1 MACVLTMSLV
11 VLLVV
16 GLLSLSVIE
25 LRRSAS
31 GQDVAAARANAR
43 IALMHAIG
51 QLQTE
56 LGPDQRVSATSGILG
71 GTKDPNWTGV
81 WSTRR
86 SDGSSHWVRD
96 PVTGSL
102 IDLRSEEG
110 WDAQS
115 EARSWLVSGDVDP
128 RTILQEDSTVQIVG
142 GGSVDEEDAMVR
154 VPLVKI
160 GDEQGRDG
168 GMAWWTGDLG
178 VRANVS
184 TPDRYAEKEV
194 DVTQPGE
201 GQFRLMA
208 SQHAEPAM
216 IGTGIEIDGKKRAAL
231 ATSQSLAMVGEESRG
246 WSRKHFHDF
255 TTSSHGLLTNVQEG
269 GLKGDL
275 TAFFESEGEV
285 PDLGQAPGLSDTDS
299 LISGGVNNRRRLAGP
314 RYGLLRDWAN
324 RKAPFS
330 GRNVGSYSALTDPEG
345 GTNSELLALCNEQPV
360 KLDGNAG
367 SSLQPILVEASN
379 FVQISSFQVTDA
391 PPHSYQLRH
400 HLYPRVVLWNPYNVE
415 LESEEMVV
423 MIQGNG
429 RWEMWTENEHY
440 RADGRVRFRSRS
452 QWLSFEG
459 GRSTSFF
466 GRGRAIFNDEG
477 YNDPYMGSYYFT
489 VPSTAFGPGECLVFS
504 PEYPT
509 EYDGLSYYN
518 PGAYDLSNNKLSCN
532 VAPDPSRSFYVSGSS
547 LEGISFLPVR
557 FWYAPTP
564 YWSNGGNGVVNQSD
578 DTRVVVKKTEGTEAV
593 TFDSFDALPQMSYVS
608 ASLQYGAGKEPR
620 IAWDDT
626 RQMTIEL
633 LDRHDPRP
641 TIEPDPRTREGIRL
655 RWFDE
660 QFSNI
665 INSGGLAN
673 QEQYLEEA
681 FFANWNPRAAF
692 SVRSPWENL
701 GGTLASVGSG
711 GGPWFFGLYTRDLPD
726 NAVSWDAQE
735 PVYRDGRYHG
745 NPFGPPQESSGNHVL
760 FELPRDETGVVSL
773 GQLQNAQMSEFVWH
787 PSFAIGNS
795 LIDPRLGLENAN
807 RTIPPSGSED
817 EDALG
822 GFHPDVIGWS
832 GDAQRSVS
840 KNEWAET
847 GRTMLQNVPG
857 DDHVVYDLSYELNHA
872 LWDRFFLSSG
882 DEDDK
887 KEFVGDPYRHPLP
900 NGRMDLAPA
909 TRGAATANALT
920 DFHKAAYHLSVDGAF
935 NVNSTSVEAWKAML
949 AATRDAG
956 NDKGTP
962 FARLIDSVDGV
973 DSGIGANGQGEI
985 WSSFRMLSDDEIAN
999 LAVAIVD
1006 EVKERGPFLSMADFV
1021 NRRLGNEES
1030 SRRGALQAAID
1041 RVGINASFDAS
1052 FPINNEETL
1061 GDYNHPDNIRDA
1073 TRMEQTLKPDSK
1085 AWGAPGYLTQA
1096 DMLQV
1101 LAPVLTARSD
1111 SFVIRA
1117 YGESKNAAGG
1127 VVARA
1132 WCEAVVQ
1139 RTPQPLDPD
1148 VTGLNPED
1156 AGEVG
1161 DFGRRFI
1168 ITGFR
1173 WLRPEEV

>member
-1 MACVLTMSLV
+1 MSLLI
-11 VLLVV
+11 LLVV
-16 GLLSLSVIE
+16 GLLSLSLIE

-31 GQDVAAARANAR
+31 DQDVAAARANAR
-43 IALMHAIG
+43 MALMQAIG

-86 SDGSSHWVRD
+86 SDGSSYWVRD
-96 PVTGSL
+96 PETGSL
-102 IDLRSEEG
+102 IDLRTEEG
-110 WDAQS
+110 WDAQT

-128 RTILQEDSTVQIVG
+128 RVTLSDSNSIQVVG
-142 GGSVDEEDAMVR
+142 SGSVDEKDSMVR
-154 VPLVKI
+154 VPLVGI
-160 GDEQGRDG
+160 DDDQGRAG

-184 TPDRYAEKEV
+184 TPDRFAGKDV
-194 DVTQPGE
+194 DATQPGD
-201 GQFRLMA
+201 GQYRLMA
-208 SQHAEPAM
+208 SQHAEPAL
-216 IGTGIEIDGKKRAAL
+216 IGDGIELDDKKRAAL
-231 ATSQSLAMVGEESRG
+231 ATMKSLAIGGDGNRE

-255 TTSSHGLLTNVQEG
+255 TTSSHGLLTDVNEG
-269 GLKGDL
+269 GLKADL
-275 TAFFESEGEV
+275 TAFFESNGDV
-285 PDLGQAPGLSDTDS
+285 PDLRGLPGLSDTDS
-299 LISGGVNNRRRLAGP
+299 IIAGGANSRRRLAGP
-314 RYGLLRDWAN
+314 RYGLLRDWAIST
-324 RKAPFS
+324 APFS
-330 GRNVGSYSALTDPEG
+330 GRNVQACGPLTDPDG
-345 GTNSELLALCNEQPV
+345 GTHSEVLALCNEQPV
-360 KLDGNAG
+360 MLDGNAG
-367 SSLQPILVEASN
+367 TSLKPILVEASN
-379 FVQISSFQVTDA
+379 FVQISSFEVA
-391 PPHSYQLRH
+391 GEPPKSYQLRH

-415 LESEEMVV
+415 LESDEMVV

-440 RADGRVRFRSRS
+440 RANGEVIFRSRS

-459 GRSTSFF
+459 GRSTSFLSG
-466 GRGRAIFNDEG
+466 GRGLFNDEG

-489 VPSTAFGPGECLVFS
+489 VPATAFGPGECLVFS
-504 PEYPT
+504 PEYPS
-509 EYDGLSYYN
+509 EYDGLSFYN
-518 PGAYDLSNNKLSCN
+518 PGGYDLSNNRLSCN

-547 LEGISFLPVR
+547 LEGISYLPVR

-564 YWSNGGNGVVNQSD
+564 YWSNGGNGVINQSD
-578 DTRVVVKKTEGTEAV
+578 DTRVVVKKMEGTQAV
-593 TFDSFDALPQMSYVS
+593 TFDRFDELPQLSYVS

-620 IAWDDT
+620 VAWDDT

-633 LDRHDPRP
+633 LDRENPRP
-641 TIEPDPRTREGIRL
+641 TLEPDVRTREGIRL

-660 QFSNI
+660 QHSNI
-665 INSGGLAN
+665 LNSGGLAN
-673 QEQYLEEA
+673 QEQFFEEA

-701 GGTLASVGSG
+701 GGTLPSVGSG

-726 NAVSWDAQE
+726 NAMSWGAQE

-745 NPFGPPQESSGNHVL
+745 NPFGLPQESSGNHVL

-807 RTIPPSGSED
+807 RTIPPSASIE
-817 EDALG
+817 EDAKG

-832 GDAQRSVS
+832 GDQQRSIS
-840 KNEWAET
+840 KDEWAET
-847 GRTMLQNVPG
+847 GRAMLQNIPG
-857 DDHVVYDLSYELNHA
+857 EDHVVYDLSYELNHA

-882 DEDDK
+882 SPEDK
-887 KEFVGDPYRHPLP
+887 REFVEDPTHEPLP
-900 NGRMDLAPA
+900 NGRMTLAPS
-909 TRGAATANALT
+909 TRGVTTVDDLS
-920 DFHKAAYHLSVDGAF
+920 DYHRAAYHLTVNGAF
-935 NVNSTSVEAWKAML
+935 NVNSTSVDGWKAML
-949 AATRDAG
+949 AATREAG
-956 NDKGTP
+956 NGEGTP
-962 FARLIDSVDGV
+962 YARLLDSVDGI
-973 DSGIGANGQGEI
+973 DSGVGANGQGNV
-985 WSSFRMLSDDEIAN
+985 WTSFRMLSDDEIGA
-999 LAVAIVD
+999 LAVAIVE

-1021 NRRLGNEES
+1021 NRRLGDDEA
-1030 SRRGALQAAID
+1030 SRKGALQAAID
-1041 RVGINASFDAS
+1041 RAGINASFDDT
-1052 FPINNEETL
+1052 FPINNEESL
-1061 GDYNHPDNIRDA
+1061 DDYGHPDNIRDS

-1085 AWGAPGYLTQA
+1085 AWGAPGYLTQG
-1096 DMLQV
+1096 DVLQV

-1117 YGESKNAAGG
+1117 YGESKNDAG
-1127 VVARA
+1127 VVIARA

-1148 VTGLNPED
+1148 DTGLNPED
-1156 AGEVG
+1156 PGEVG

-1173 WLRPEEV
+1173 WLRPEEI